1 MLHTETV
8 EAGTLALIKRLS
20 QDAALHNFDLVG
32 GTALSLQLG
41 HRKSIDLDFFSTRPF
56 DARATARLLSGRH
69 QAADIVAST
78 NTLLTTIDGIKTTFI
93 SHQYPMVGRLDESDG
108 LRLASLEDIG
118 AMKLN
123 AIVNNGRRLKDYVD
137 MHFLLKEKN
146 LDQLLN
152 AYTAKYSDASPDIAK
167 RALLYHKDIRF
178 DTRIDLT
185 NGQFNWADVV
195 KRLKEAV
202 AHPNRA
208 FQDIKMGGVVERKQ
222 EENARRIKKGR
233 NR

>member
-20 QDAALHNFDLVG
+20 QDAALNNFVLAG

-56 DARATARLLSGRH
+56 DARATARYLAARH
-69 QAADIVAST
+69 QASGIAATT
-78 NTLLTTIDGIKTTFI
+78 NTLISTIDDVKTSFVA
-93 SHQYPMVGRLDESDG
+93 HQYPQVDRVNESDG

-137 MHFLLKEKN
+137 MHFLLREKN

-167 RALLYHKDIRF
+167 KSIAL
-178 DTRIDLT
+178 
-185 NGQFNWADVV
+185 
-195 KRLKEAV
+195 
-202 AHPNRA
+202 P
-208 FQDIKMGGVVERKQ
+208 
-222 EENARRIKKGR
+222 
-233 NR
+233 